1 MKPWGPYNDVLKTVL
16 KDPKMAAG
24 YINTALEAG
33 DWNAFLL
40 ALRHVAEVHGGLSN
54 LARKAKLHRVHLY
67 RMLSKSGNPGMR
79 NVMLILHAL
88 GFRLTISS
96 PAPLKKAA

>member
-1 MKPWGPYNDVLKTVL
+1 MKPWGPYNDVLKAVL

-24 YINTALEAG
+24 YINTALEEG

-40 ALRHVAEVHGGLSN
+40 ALRHVAEVHGGLSS

-67 RMLSKSGNPGMR
+67 RVLSRSGNPGMR
-79 NVMLILHAL
+79 NVLLILHAL
-88 GFRLTISS
+88 GYRLSVS
-96 PAPLKKAA
+96 PPAALKKAA

>member
-1 MKPWGPYNDVLKTVL
+1 MKPWKPYKDVLKTVL

-33 DWNAFLL
+33 DWDAFLL
-40 ALRHVAEVHGGLSN
+40 ALRNVAEVHGGLSN
-54 LARKAKLHRVHLY
+54 LAKKSKLHRVHLY

-79 NVMLILHAL
+79 NVLVILHTM
-88 GFRLTISS
+88 GFRLTIST
-96 PAPLKKAA
+96 PTPLKKAA

>member
-1 MKPWGPYNDVLKTVL
+1 MKPWGPYNKILKAVL

-24 YINTALEAG
+24 YINTALEEG

-40 ALRHVAEVHGGLSN
+40 ALHHVAEVHGGLSK

-79 NVMLILHAL
+79 NVLQILQAL
-88 GFRLTISS
+88 GYRLSVTPPS
-96 PAPLKKAA
+96 PFKKAA